1 MRKYSIAIRGFDSE
15 TFVAENASKA
25 KAACF
30 RALRE
35 AGYLSHTRVDYGCGP
50 FAYFL
55 SQIDH
60 VYAMGEA

>member
-25 KAACF
+25 KAACY

-35 AGYLSHTRVDYGCGP
+35 AGYLDRVRSDYRISP
-50 FAYFL
+50 FAYFI